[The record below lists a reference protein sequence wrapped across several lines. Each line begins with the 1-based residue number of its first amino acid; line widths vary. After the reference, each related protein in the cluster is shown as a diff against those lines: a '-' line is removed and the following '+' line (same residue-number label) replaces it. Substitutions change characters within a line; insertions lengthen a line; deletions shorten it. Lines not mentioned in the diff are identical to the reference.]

1 MTDDGSHA
9 HELLKAAQAD
19 RRRITILFLI
29 ALMLVVGVTSSG
41 WIAAEVR
48 AQSATAAAN
57 AANGK
62 VAAITEKYAS
72 VYDEFIRVTG
82 EEPAAPAP
90 NQLPSKGDPGDTG
103 APGPVGPQGPAG
115 KDSMVPGPQGLPGIQ
130 GLQGEVG
137 QPGAQGPAGE
147 SIVGPAGQNGAD
159 GAPGAP
165 GEPGRGIASIACVA
179 PDAAQPQ
186 STVLRFTYTD
196 NTTTDIT
203 AACTPPTP

>member
-1 MTDDGSHA
+1 MTDDHA

-29 ALMLVVGVTSSG
+29 ALVLVIGVTCTG
-41 WIAAEVR
+41 WISAEVR
-48 AQSATAAAN
+48 AQSARSAAD

-90 NQLPSKGDPGDTG
+90 NNLPSKGDPGDAG
-103 APGPVGPQGPAG
+103 APGPVGPQGPPG

-130 GLQGEVG
+130 GLQGEAG
-137 QPGAQGPAGE
+137 EKGDPGE
-147 SIVGPAGQNGAD
+147 SIVGPAGSDGAAGAP

-165 GEPGRGIASIACVA
+165 GEPGRGVASITCVTPDPAA
-179 PDAAQPQ
+179 PKDTA
-186 STVLRFTYTD
+186 LRFTYTD
-196 NTTTDIT
+196 NTTTDIP